1 MATTRD
7 LIEQAKK
14 TVREVHGAD
23 VQDRLGDVV
32 MLDVREADEYE
43 QGAVP
48 GAHHLPRGYLEF
60 QVEGRIPDKSAPVV
74 VYCAA
79 GARSVLAAKTLA
91 DLGYQDVVSLAGG
104 FNRWKDEGRPWRTPQ
119 TLTPDQRNR
128 YQRHL
133 LVSEV
138 GMEGQLKLL
147 DSKVLL
153 LGAGGLGSPA
163 AFYLAAAGVGTIGV
177 IDMDVVDASNLQRQI
192 LHSVDR
198 LGERKVDS
206 AKKTITALNPDVDV
220 VTYDVRL
227 GADNIEDIFSGPSGD
242 GWDVI
247 VDGTDNFPTRYLVN
261 DASLMKRIPVVH
273 GSIFRFEGQVTV
285 FAPYEG
291 PCYRCLIP
299 EPPPA
304 ELAPSCAEAG
314 VLGVLPGIVGSIQA
328 VEAIKLILGI
338 GDPLVGRLLSYDA
351 LEETFRTFKVRRD
364 PMCPACG
371 EGTAEA
377 LGLPPGTPP
386 PIVLAEYDELCMP
399 HTAP

>member
-1 MATTRD
+1 MATAKE
-7 LIEQAKK
+7 LLSQAKSA
-14 TVREVHGAD
+14 VREVQGVD
-23 VQDRLGDVV
+23 VEPRLGEVV
-32 MLDVREADEYE
+32 LLDVREADEYE
-43 QGAVP
+43 QGAIP
-48 GAHHLPRGYLEF
+48 GAVHLPRGFLEF
-60 QVEGRIPDKSAPVV
+60 QVEGRIPDKSAHVV

-79 GARSVLAAKTLA
+79 GVRSAFAAKTMT
-91 DLGYQDVVSLAGG
+91 DLGYEDAVSLAGG
-104 FNRWKDEGRPWRTPQ
+104 FNRWKDEGRPWKTPQ
-119 TLTPDQRNR
+119 ALTPDQRNR

-138 GMEGQLKLL
+138 GAEGQLKLL
-147 DSKVLL
+147 GSKVLL

-163 AFYLAAAGVGTIGV
+163 ALYLAAAGVGTIGI

-192 LHSVDR
+192 LHSMDR
-198 LGERKVDS
+198 IGERKVDS
-206 AKKTITALNPDVDV
+206 AKKTIVALNPDVDV

-227 GADNIEDIFSGPSGD
+227 GADNILDIFDGPSGE

-261 DASLMKRIPVVH
+261 DASLLKRIPVVH

-285 FAPYEG
+285 FDPYVG

-328 VEAIKLILGI
+328 VEAIKLLLGI
-338 GDPLVGRLLSYDA
+338 GDPLTGRLLAYDA
-351 LEETFRTFKVRRD
+351 LEESFRTFKVRRD
-364 PMCPACG
+364 PHCPACG
-371 EGTAEA
+371 EDAA
-377 LGLPPGTPP
+377 
-386 PIVLAEYDELCMP
+386 PIVIREYDELCLP
-399 HTAP
+399 HAIAPAKQS